1 MYRRRYRSIINF
13 FARHLFTI
21 ALWDIIF
28 PRIGL
33 RSLSKRTRTERLTN
47 IATAYRELAI
57 EMGGVLIK
65 VGQFL
70 STRVD
75 VLPPEI
81 TAELAGLQDEV
92 PPVNFDEI
100 VQVAEAEYGK
110 RLDEM
115 FLAFEEKPLA
125 AASLGQV
132 HQAKIYRPKNYGDPV
147 QYPDDENHTDP
158 GVSDEVISV
167 VVKIQRPDI
176 ESIIATDMSALRTVG
191 NWLDKYPPLRRR
203 VNFKSLL
210 DEFSRILYEEIDYI
224 AEGRNAVKF
233 AENYQDAPQ
242 VRVPRV
248 IWSYTTKRALT
259 LENVWGIKIT
269 DYEALDAAGVDRNEV
284 ASRLIDTYLKQTFED
299 GFFHADPHPGNIFIN
314 PIPIMPPID
323 SVIGISSQKSTVF
336 WQLTFVDF
344 GMVGHV
350 SENTKN
356 GLRELLIGVGT
367 KNASRVT
374 KSYEMLNILLPEA
387 DLELLERAETEFF
400 DRFWGLSMTE
410 FNQIDPEEIKEL
422 AGEYRELLYAL
433 PFQIPQNLI
442 FLFRTMG
449 ILSGICTGLD
459 PDFNIFDHISP
470 FAQRLI
476 IEEARLDPTKTV
488 SEVSQL
494 ASLLLSMPK
503 RVDET
508 INKLDRGQ
516 IAVQMPDVTKS
527 VRRLEGAVRQIV
539 WGIVFASLLLGGIQ
553 LQIADEET
561 LALIMFAGSLVSLI
575 IMLLAGRRK

>member
-1 MYRRRYRSIINF
+1 MYRRRYRRIINF

-110 RLDEM
+110 RLDEI

-132 HQAKIYRPKNYGDPV
+132 HQAKIYKPKNYGDPV

-314 PIPIMPPID
+314 PIPIMPSID

-410 FNQIDPEEIKEL
+410 LNQIDPEEIKEL

-476 IEEARLDPTKTV
+476 IEEARLDPTKIV

-494 ASLLLSMPK
+494 VSLLLSMPK

>member
-1 MYRRRYRSIINF
+1 MYRRRYRRITNF
-13 FARHLFTI
+13 FARQLFSI
-21 ALWDIIF
+21 ALWDIVF

-33 RSLSKRTRTERLTN
+33 RGLSKRTRSERLIN
-47 IATAYRELAI
+47 IASAYRELAI

-75 VLPPEI
+75 VLPPEV

-92 PPVNFDEI
+92 PPANFDEI
-100 VQVAEAEYGK
+100 VQVAEAEYGMT
-110 RLDEM
+110 LDQK
-115 FLAFEEKPLA
+115 FLAFDEKPLA

-132 HQAKIYRPKNYGDPV
+132 HRAKIFKPKNYSEPV
-147 QYPDDENHTDP
+147 QSLDNENLTDP
-158 GVSDEVISV
+158 GFTDEVITV

-176 ESIIATDMSALRTVG
+176 ETIIATDMSALRTVG

-203 VNFKSLL
+203 ANITALL

-224 AEGRNAVKF
+224 AEGRNAVRF
-233 AENYQDAPQ
+233 AENFQNTPRI
-242 VRVPRV
+242 RVPRV

-269 DYEALDAAGVDRNEV
+269 DYEALDAAGVDRAEV

-323 SVIGISSQKSTVF
+323 SVIGFSSQKSTVF

-356 GLRELLIGVGT
+356 GLRELMIGVGT
-367 KNASRVT
+367 KNAYRVT

-387 DLELLERAETEFF
+387 DLELLERAETDFF

-410 FNQIDPEEIKEL
+410 LNQINPEEIKEL

-459 PDFNIFDHISP
+459 PNFNIFDHISP
-470 FAQRLI
+470 FAQKLI
-476 IEEARLDPTKTV
+476 IEEARLDPKKIV
-488 SEVSQL
+488 SEVSQF
-494 ASLLLSMPK
+494 ASLLLSMPR

-527 VRRLEGAVRQIV
+527 VRHLEGAVRQIV

-561 LALIMFAGSLVSLI
+561 LALIMFGGALVSLI